1 MARRP
6 TFARELASVA
16 SAAAVV
22 LVARSSLADHYRV
35 PSGSMEP
42 TIHVG
47 DHVVVSK
54 LAYGVRVPFTT
65 TWLTHGSGPA
75 RGDVVVLD
83 LEEPGSPDVLLKRVV
98 AVGGDWVEVRGG
110 SVFIDGRPVDEPGAS
125 RAEGPG
131 PDLAPTRVPPEH
143 VLVLGDNRG
152 NSRDGR
158 SFGFVDRRR
167 VLGRVQ
173 GLFRGMP

>member
-1 MARRP
+1 
-6 TFARELASVA
+6 
-16 SAAAVV
+16 
-22 LVARSSLADHYRV
+22 
-35 PSGSMEP
+35 MEP

-110 SVFIDGRPVDEPGAS
+110 SVFIDGRPVADADVGYDSNLNDIVLSRRAIAQPGSTIEA
-125 RAEGPG
+125 RY
-131 PDLAPTRVPPEH
+131 AP
-143 VLVLGDNRG
+143 
-152 NSRDGR
+152 SCGR
-158 SFGFVDRRR
+158 
-167 VLGRVQ
+167 
-173 GLFRGMP
+173 